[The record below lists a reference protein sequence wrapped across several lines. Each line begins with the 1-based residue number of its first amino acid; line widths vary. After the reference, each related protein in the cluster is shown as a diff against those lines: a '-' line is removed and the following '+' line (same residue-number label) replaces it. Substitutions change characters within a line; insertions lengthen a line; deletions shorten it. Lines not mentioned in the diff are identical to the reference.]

1 MKYIAIMNVPI
12 EVTVNS
18 VAVDEYEVQ
27 EHLVTRLKKDGYGGE
42 TLAILLVA
50 PGDNEDE

>member
-27 EHLVTRLKKDGYGGE
+27 EHLVTRLKIDGYGGA
-42 TLAILLVA
+42 TLRELLLV
-50 PGDNEDE
+50 PEKRDE